1 MLDTCPS
8 MFSVVA
14 LAVMAIFQAV
24 ALLSK
29 GRIETPPS
37 FRSLWVFF
45 LAITLAEW
53 VSFSLALWLL
63 AFLSFCALR
72 EYLSLVDIRLEDRW
86 GILVSYLSIP
96 FMFYLIHIEWY
107 GFFIIAIPVY
117 AFLLVPFFV
126 ALGGRSKGIVF
137 SVGVLD
143 FGLFFFVFC
152 VGHIGY
158 LLFYSARITLLM
170 IIAVTISGWIH
181 KVLGNR
187 LLGVKL
193 SLQLAAAFPLCIGLS
208 SWTAIPMG
216 HSAALAILIPVSVC
230 LGRFTLKELEQDL
243 GIRADRLQPGRGRT
257 IEGLKSYLYTAP
269 IVFHYLRWFLKW
281 GDL

>member
-1 MLDTCPS
+1 MLDTGPS
-8 MFSVVA
+8 IFSVIA
-14 LAVMAIFQAV
+14 LAVMLFLKGIS
-24 ALLSK
+24 LLSK
-29 GRIETPPS
+29 GRITLPPS
-37 FRSLWVFF
+37 FPSLWMFF
-45 LAITLAEW
+45 LSITVAEW
-53 VSFSLALWLL
+53 FSFSLALWLL
-63 AFLSFCALR
+63 ALVSFCALR

-126 ALGGRSKGIVF
+126 ALGGRSRGIVF
-137 SVGVLD
+137 SVGALD
-143 FGLFFFVFC
+143 FIL
-152 VGHIGY
+152 
-158 LLFYSARITLLM
+158 
-170 IIAVTISGWIH
+170 AVTLSGWIH
-181 KVLGNR
+181 KILGR
-187 LLGVKL
+187 RPVHIKL
-193 SLQLAAAFPLCIGLS
+193 PLQLAAAVPFCIGLA
-208 SWTAIPMG
+208 SWTAIPAG
-216 HSAALAILIPVSVC
+216 HAAILGILIPVSVC
-230 LGRFTLKELEQDL
+230 LCRYTLKELEQDL